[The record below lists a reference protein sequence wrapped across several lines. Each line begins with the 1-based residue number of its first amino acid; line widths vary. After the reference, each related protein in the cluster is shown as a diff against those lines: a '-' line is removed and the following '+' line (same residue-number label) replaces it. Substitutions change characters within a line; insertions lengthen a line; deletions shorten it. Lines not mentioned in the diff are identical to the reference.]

1 MKTINSPKNMNAVSR
16 KLIKSGR
23 RIGFVPTMGALH
35 EGHLSLVRKAKKEND
50 IVVVSVFINPK
61 QFSMGEDYKEYPRD
75 IRGDKLKAAKAGC
88 DILFCPEK
96 DSIYEEDFSTYV
108 EVEGLS
114 GVMCGMSRPGHFRGV
129 TTICLK
135 LFNIVMAHSAYLGQ
149 KDYQQ
154 AVIIKKMVKDLNVN
168 IDIKVLPTVRQP
180 SGLAISSR
188 NSYLSRKEHKL
199 AGLIYKSL
207 KDADRLIDAGERRSV
222 KIISGISAALK
233 KNNMAIDYITIADP
247 ATLKSLKYIKG
258 KALIALAVRIGK
270 TMLIDNII
278 VIGKGGINV

>member
-1 MKTINSPKNMNAVSR
+1 MKTINSPQNMNAVSR

-61 QFSMGEDYKEYPRD
+61 QFSMGEDYKKYPRD
-75 IRGDKLKAAKAGC
+75 IRGDKLKAVEAGC
-88 DILFCPEK
+88 DIFFCPEK

-108 EVEGLS
+108 DVEGLS
-114 GVMCGMSRPGHFRGV
+114 DVMCGMSRPGHFKGV

-135 LFNIVMAHSAYLGQ
+135 LFNIVMAHSAYFGQ

-154 AVIIKKMVKDLNVN
+154 AVIIKKMAKDLNVN

-180 SGLAISSR
+180 SGLAMSSR

-199 AGLIYKSL
+199 AGLIYESL
-207 KDADRLIDAGERRSV
+207 KDANRLIHSGERRSV
-222 KIISGISAALK
+222 KIISGVSAALK
-233 KNNMAIDYITIADP
+233 RNNMAIDYITIADP

-270 TMLIDNII
+270 IRLIDNMI
-278 VIGKGGINV
+278 VIGKS